1 MSSTYCQ
8 TSQVSSATSA
18 MATDPGNKLLW
29 HARRQR
35 LEGEAMRDAILRLA
49 GELNLRMFG
58 VSSRP
63 KLPDKI
69 SSYAWKADQKIEDQE
84 RRSIYVFAKRNM
96 RFPMF
101 DAFDLPDMH
110 NSCARRT
117 QTITAPQA
125 LLLLNSD
132 FTLERARRWAARL
145 LAQHAGDDR
154 SLIGEA
160 YRAAWGRQPTNDEI
174 ALGLQFLHT
183 QAELAQG
190 HARSARTDAV
200 SDFCHALINANEF
213 LYID

>member
-1 MSSTYCQ
+1 
-8 TSQVSSATSA
+8 
-18 MATDPGNKLLW
+18 DGENKLLW

-35 LEGEAMRDAILRLA
+35 LQGETMRDAMLSLS
-49 GELNLRMFG
+49 GELNPRMFG
-58 VSSRP
+58 VSARP
-63 KLPDKI
+63 TLPEKI
-69 SSYAWKADQKIEDQE
+69 SNYAWKPDARAEDQL
-84 RRSIYVFAKRNM
+84 RRSIYLFAKRNM

-132 FTLERARRWAARL
+132 FTLERARHWAARL
-145 LAQHAGDDR
+145 LLQHAADAR
-154 SLIGEA
+154 SLIREA
-160 YRAAWGRQPTNDEI
+160 YRTAWGRQPTSEEA

-183 QAELAQG
+183 QAELSGG
-190 HARSARTDAV
+190 HNGAARMDAV
-200 SDFCHALINANEF
+200 TDFCHALMNTNEF